1 LLRLPSKPFESGWSG
16 QPALNMRSTESF
28 DIFSAVSMLPVSGG
42 NIPGFGTKQAP
53 EDFCLRYL
61 RYTG

>member
-1 LLRLPSKPFESGWSG
+1 
-16 QPALNMRSTESF
+16 
-28 DIFSAVSMLPVSGG
+28 MLPVSGG
-42 NIPGFGTKQAP
+42 NIPGFEAKQVP